1 MNDQKNIEYAY
12 YNNKITCNSIG
23 LYTHRT
29 HIIKLIEIHAY
40 IPRTV
45 CCMLLVRNI
54 DAQKNL
60 TQKKKKTRQ
69 KTTKQKE
76 NKATNKKKTRE
87 N

>member
-1 MNDQKNIEYAY
+1 MSRVEYLELYAY
-12 YNNKITCNSIG
+12 
-23 LYTHRT
+23 
-29 HIIKLIEIHAY
+29 
-40 IPRTV
+40 TV